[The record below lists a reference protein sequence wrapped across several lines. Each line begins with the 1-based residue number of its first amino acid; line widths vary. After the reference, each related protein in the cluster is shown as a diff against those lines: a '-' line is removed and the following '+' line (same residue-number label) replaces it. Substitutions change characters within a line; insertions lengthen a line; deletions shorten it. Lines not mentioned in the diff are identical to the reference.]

1 MTGLIVAG
9 LVGGLIA
16 GLLGVGG
23 GIIFVPALVVFV
35 GASQV
40 GAEATSLLAILP
52 VAIVGAWRQ
61 GSYGNLRLKEGLG
74 LGLLSIAGA
83 VAGVALSNVIPQ
95 RGLELGFAVLS
106 LAIAVQMVVRTRRA
120 DTEG

>member
-1 MTGLIVAG
+1 MMGLIAAG

-61 GSYGNLRLKEGLG
+61 KSYGNLRLKEGLG

>member
-1 MTGLIVAG
+1 MMGLIAAG

-95 RGLELGFAVLS
+95 RGLELGFAALS

>member
-1 MTGLIVAG
+1 MMGLVAAG
-9 LVGGLIA
+9 LVGGVIA

-23 GIIFVPALVVFV
+23 GIIFVPALVVFI

-61 GSYGNLRLKEGLG
+61 SRYGNLRLKEGLG
-74 LGLLSIAGA
+74 LGVLSIAGA
-83 VAGVALSNVIPQ
+83 IAGVALSNVIPQ

-106 LAIAVQMVVRTRRA
+106 LIIAAQMVSRTRRA
-120 DTEG
+120 GAED

>member
-1 MTGLIVAG
+1 MMGLIAAG
-9 LVGGLIA
+9 LVGGVIA

-40 GAEATSLLAILP
+40 GGEATSLLAILP

-61 GSYGNLRLKEGLG
+61 ESYGNLRLKEGLG

-83 VAGVALSNVIPQ
+83 VGGVALSNVIPQ

-106 LAIAVQMVVRTRRA
+106 LAIAVQMVLRTRRA
-120 DTEG
+120 GAEG

>member
-95 RGLELGFAVLS
+95 RGLELGFAALS

>member
-9 LVGGLIA
+9 LVGGVIA

-40 GAEATSLLAILP
+40 GAEASSLLAILP
-52 VAIVGAWRQ
+52 VAIVGAWRLK
-61 GSYGNLRLKEGLG
+61 SYGNLRLKEGLG

-83 VAGVALSNVIPQ
+83 VGGVALSNVIPQ
-95 RGLELGFAVLS
+95 RGLELGFAALS

-120 DTEG
+120 DAEG